1 MTYSDNDLRRK
12 AQAFHK
18 RTNQGL
24 LKPAT
29 IQDSSDLDPATNK
42 VRVYREDIRQV
53 VVVNSLIRTVG
64 LPVWL
69 IEMPDKELYVYSAR
83 IPDGAVIYGDALAAN
98 STPIGGGETVVDP
111 QHTFSFTPGLV
122 TASELGDLYVHV
134 KRFYYADGWWDDGE
148 LSGTPT
154 VNDFDLTSYLTAASG
169 YSQWIVVYFDPA
181 DAALHAIADA
191 GDTFGAPSV
200 LDETLIVNI
209 TLPYGVYPLGAV
221 GLANGQTTITG
232 SSRFA
237 ERRIFLD
244 ANGVVEA
251 GWLVKTDTIV
261 PTGAS
266 MVQAGTVRAAATL
279 TLNGTIIII

>member
-1 MTYSDNDLRRK
+1 MTYSDNDLRRR

-18 RTNQGL
+18 RTSQGL

-42 VRVYREDIRQV
+42 VRVYREDIRQTV
-53 VVVNSLIRTVG
+53 IVSGLIRTVD

-69 IEMPDKELYVYSAR
+69 IEMPDKLLYIYGAR
-83 IPDGAVIYGDALAAN
+83 IDDGSSVFGDALAAN
-98 STPIGGGETVVDP
+98 ATPIGGGETVVNP

-122 TASELGDLYVHV
+122 TASEDGGLKVHV

-154 VNDFDLTSYLTAASG
+154 AYDFDLTGEGGSASG
-169 YSQWIVVYFDPA
+169 YSAWVVVYLDP
-181 DAALHAIADA
+181 DDGALYAVTGEDV
-191 GDTFGAPSV
+191 FGAPSV
-200 LDETLIVNI
+200 LDETQVVNI
-209 TLPYGVYPLGAV
+209 ALPLGVVPLGAV
-221 GLANGQTTITG
+221 GIANGQTEIVG

-244 ANGVVEA
+244 TN
-251 GWLVKTDTIV
+251 
-261 PTGAS
+261 TGS
-266 MVQAGTVRAAATL
+266 TGSSGIRTEPL
-279 TLNGTIIII
+279 TLDGEILFLGGDVLMIGVDD